1 MGSGSNQNQ
10 SDGSRKNIEGLYDE
24 FLKIVAP
31 EDEGAA
37 FPLEKCQSLCL
48 KSSPLDGL
56 ENCKSKC
63 WKSSRDLK
71 SVKSSVGGARG
82 RDDLRFRQRRDDIEN
97 VAPRFVE
104 AAGGCRDARCW
115 ENSAL
120 SLNSGRSRSEAAL
133 FPEVPDNHVRVQ
145 GAQIDG
151 RGLLY
156 ALHLRPEGKKFLI
169 VLDDIKQEDEYYE
182 KLASCLRDGHG
193 FPKPYGGAA
202 ILNGR
207 HEEPIKK
214 IVEERNVH
222 RLQLLSGH

>member
-1 MGSGSNQNQ
+1 MIYGFDSG
-10 SDGSRKNIEGLYDE
+10 EMT
-24 FLKIVAP
+24 LKMWLR
-31 EDEGAA
+31 D
-37 FPLEKCQSLCL
+37 SLKLLGVVGMLGVGKTALCRL
-48 KSSPLDGL
+48 ILDAV
-56 ENCKSKC
+56 E
-63 WKSSRDLK
+63 
-71 SVKSSVGGARG
+71 VK
-82 RDDLRFRQRRDDIEN
+82 QRYF
-97 VAPRFVE
+97 PRFLITMSE
-104 AAGGCRDARCW
+104 SR
-115 ENSAL
+115 EP
-120 SLNSGRSRSEAAL
+120 RSME
-133 FPEVPDNHVRVQ
+133 EVVKRMLEHLGVKDNEVNKLP
-145 GAQIDG
+145 
-151 RGLLY
+151 GLLY